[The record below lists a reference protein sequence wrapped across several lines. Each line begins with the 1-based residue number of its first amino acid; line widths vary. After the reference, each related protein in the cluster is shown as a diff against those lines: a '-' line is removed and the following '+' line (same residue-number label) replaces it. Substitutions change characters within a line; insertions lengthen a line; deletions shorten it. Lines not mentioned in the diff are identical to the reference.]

1 MVSLVLDTN
10 SVIAYINGDV
20 DVARR
25 IELTPE
31 LLLPSI
37 VIGEMVYGANE
48 SARRDENIE
57 LLRQFTSACTV
68 IDCGEGS
75 AYEYG
80 KIKSDLNKRGKRIPE
95 NDMWIAACALVANTA
110 LLSRDAHF
118 DAIDG
123 LTRIDW

>member
-1 MVSLVLDTN
+1 MVSIILDTN
-10 SVIAYINGDV
+10 SVIAYINGDSEA
-20 DVARR
+20 ARR

-57 LLRQFTSACTV
+57 LLKKFASVCEV
-68 IDCGEGS
+68 LFCGEEA

-80 KIKSDLNKRGKRIPE
+80 HIKSDLKKKGTKIPE
-95 NDMWIAACALVANTA
+95 NDMWIAACAIVADVPF
-110 LLSRDAHF
+110 LSRDAHF
-118 DAIDG
+118 DAVDG
-123 LTRIDW
+123 LKRVDW